1 MPGPG
6 MHANRIP
13 GRMVA
18 ACLLAA
24 AVVSVPAGSA
34 ARAVKPGRPPAA
46 LPVKPPP
53 AAKPLPAPVQLA
65 VPGPPAP
72 YVINAQP
79 QAIAAELRKRAGG
92 KLKRVYAG
100 RSFRPLWSAGGNIG
114 TEAEALINF
123 LGSAELDGLKA
134 SSFKPGKLQ
143 KLVDEARQGD
153 VRAIVRAELK
163 LSAALSKYASDLRRP
178 PRRDAVAITYADPA
192 LKPQKPQEEAA
203 LRAGSLAISF
213 PHYIAGMQWMNP
225 HYLRM
230 RNLLAQ
236 AAVQNRPPDVLRRLR
251 LNRERTRFMPGPWT
265 HHVVVDAASGRLW
278 YYQQGRQQGTMRV
291 VAGKPASP
299 TPMLVG
305 MLHFAILNPYW
316 NIPTD
321 LAKSNVA
328 PKVLS
333 GRTLQS
339 MGMEALSDWTDTAKV
354 LDPAK
359 IDWNAV
365 AAGTQ
370 ELRVR
375 QLPGPANSMGKV
387 KFLFPNELGIYLHDT
402 PDRDLLAKP
411 ERHFSNGCIRLEDA
425 PGLGKWL
432 LGRPLAAISREPE
445 QVIALPAP
453 VPVYVTYLTA
463 TEGPDGAAL
472 LGDVYGR
479 DAVSLAAR

>member
-1 MPGPG
+1 MPEPG
-6 MHANRIP
+6 MRSNRVP
-13 GRMVA
+13 GRMFA

-34 ARAVKPGRPPAA
+34 ARPVKAGRPPAA
-46 LPVKPPP
+46 LPVKSSP
-53 AAKPLPAPVQLA
+53 AARPLAAPVQLA

-72 YVINAQP
+72 HVVTAQP
-79 QAIAAELRKRAGG
+79 QAIATELRKRAGG
-92 KLKRVYAG
+92 KLKRVYAN
-100 RSFRPLWSAGGNIG
+100 SNFTPLWAAGGNIG

-123 LGSAELDGLKA
+123 LNSAELDGLKPSA
-134 SSFKPGKLQ
+134 YKVQKLQ
-143 KLVDEARQGD
+143 KAVAEARLGE
-153 VRAIVRAELK
+153 VRGIVRAELQ
-163 LSAALSKYASDLRRP
+163 LSEALSRYASDLRRP
-178 PRRDAVAITYADPA
+178 SKRDEIGITYADPK

-203 LRAGSLAISF
+203 LRAGSLATSF
-213 PHYIAGMQWMNP
+213 PHYVAGMQWMSP

-230 RNLLAQ
+230 RNLLAE
-236 AAVQNRPPDVLRRLR
+236 AGVQNTPEETLRRLR

-265 HHVVVDAASGRLW
+265 HHVVVDAASGQLW
-278 YYQQGRQQGTMRV
+278 YYQRGKQQGTMRV

-305 MLHFAILNPYW
+305 MLQYAILNPYW

-321 LAKSNVA
+321 LAKTNVA

-339 MGMEALSDWTDTAKV
+339 MGMEALSDWTDKATV

-359 IDWNAV
+359 IDWHAV

-432 LGRPLAAISREPE
+432 LGQPLAAISRGPE

-463 TEGPDGAAL
+463 TEGADGAAL
-472 LGDVYGR
+472 LGDAYGR
-479 DAVSLAAR
+479 DAVTLAAK